1 VAQAALKKGKL
12 IMGVMGS
19 RLETMAVGVDLLC
32 RRFGPVDFL
41 SGPYTFSQTSY
52 YEPEMGPG
60 LKKRLVCFR
69 DLVFPDKLVSIKRV
83 VGSLE
88 KDLAQKGRRS
98 VNLDPGFLS
107 PDSLVLTSIKDAPHR
122 IFVQPGV
129 YAELTLIFKCGE
141 YVCLP
146 WTYPD
151 YALPATREFLGRV
164 RKRLL
169 WQLKEQNPQGG
180 KDCPNP

>member
-1 VAQAALKKGKL
+1 MAQVTMKKGKL
-12 IMGVMGS
+12 VMGVMAAKLS
-19 RLETMAVGVDLLC
+19 VMAGAVDLLC

-41 SGPYTFSQTSY
+41 SEPYTFDQTKY

-69 DLVFPDKLVSIKRV
+69 DLVFPDRLVSIKRIT
-83 VGSLE
+83 GSLE
-88 KDLAQKGRRS
+88 KDLAEKGRRI

-107 PDSLVLTSIKDAPHR
+107 PDSLVLTSVKDAPHR
-122 IFVQPGV
+122 IFVQPGIH
-129 YAELTLIFKCGE
+129 AELTLVFECGE

-151 YALPATREFLGRV
+151 YALPKTRGFLGRV

-169 WQLKEQNPQGG
+169 WQLKEQNF
-180 KDCPNP
+180 